1 MVFPIRDK
9 PGKKMK
15 LISFERNKQQGF
27 GAVIGDQV
35 IDLTGQIQGASCLR
49 ELLENGALDEVAA
62 AVDDAPLS
70 FSLDDCIR
78 LPVIPNPRKIVCV
91 GLNYIDHVKETGRE
105 LKDNPVI
112 FHRYPE
118 TQTGHGQAIQRPK
131 VSDNLDFEGEMA
143 VIFGKG
149 GAHIDPADAMDHIAG
164 YACYNEGTIRD
175 WQAHTR
181 QFGMGKNFQKT
192 GAFGPWM
199 VTADEIPDY
208 RQLNLQT
215 RLNGEIMQDA
225 SLADLAFDIPTLIS
239 YVSKALP
246 WLPGDVLVTG
256 TPGGVGFKRTPPV
269 FMKPGDTVEIE
280 VSGIGTLVNPIEDEK

>member
-1 MVFPIRDK
+1 
-9 PGKKMK
+9 MK
-15 LISFERNKQQGF
+15 LISFDRDGQTGF
-27 GAVIGDQV
+27 GAVVGNQV
-35 IDLTGQIQGASCLR
+35 VDLTGKIKGAVDIR
-49 ELLENGALDEVAA
+49 NLLEQDAMSDVAGALEGAAPSFALDE
-62 AVDDAPLS
+62 
-70 FSLDDCIR
+70 CQR

-118 TQTGHGQAIQRPK
+118 TQVGHGQAIQRPL
-131 VSDNLDFEGEMA
+131 VSTHLDFEGEMA
-143 VIFGKG
+143 VIIGKG
-149 GAHIDPADAMDHIAG
+149 GAHIDQPDALDHIAG
-164 YACYNEGTIRD
+164 YACYNEAPIRD
-175 WQAHTR
+175 WQSHTR

-199 VTADEIPDY
+199 VTADEVSDY
-208 RQLNLQT
+208 RQMKLQT
-215 RLNGEIMQDA
+215 RLNGEVMQQA
-225 SLADLAFDIPTLIS
+225 TLADLAFDIPLLIS

-269 FMKPGDTVEIE
+269 FMKPGDHVEVEI
-280 VSGIGTLVNPIEDEK
+280 SSIGILSNSVADETQ

>member
-1 MVFPIRDK
+1 MVNL
-9 PGKKMK
+9 MK
-15 LISFERNKQQGF
+15 LVSFERNNQQGF
-27 GAVIGDQV
+27 GAVIGDEV
-35 IDLTGQIQGASCLR
+35 VDLTGQIQGATSIQA
-49 ELLENGALDEVAA
+49 LLEIDAMGEVAA
-62 AVDDAPLS
+62 AANAVTNRFP
-70 FSLDDCIR
+70 LDDCSR
-78 LPVIPNPRKIVCV
+78 LPVIPNPHKIVCV

-118 TQTGHGQAIQRPK
+118 TQTGHGQAIQRPI
-131 VSDNLDFEGEMA
+131 VSDNLDYEGEMA

-149 GAHIDPADAMDHIAG
+149 GAHIDPENAMDHIAG
-164 YACYNEGTIRD
+164 YACYNEATIRD
-175 WQAHTR
+175 WQSHTR

-215 RLNGEIMQDA
+215 RLNGEVMQSA
-225 SLADLAFDIPTLIS
+225 SLADLAFDIPTVIS

-269 FMKPGDTVEIE
+269 FMKPGDTVEVE
-280 VSGIGTLVNPIEDEK
+280 VSEIGILVNSIADETL